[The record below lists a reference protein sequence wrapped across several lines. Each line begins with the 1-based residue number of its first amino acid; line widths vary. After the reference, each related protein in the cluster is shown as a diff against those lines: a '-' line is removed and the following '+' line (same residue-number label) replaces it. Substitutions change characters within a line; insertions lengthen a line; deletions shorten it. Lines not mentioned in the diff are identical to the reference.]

1 MHLSY
6 KTVIRISTQDDL
18 KLINTLFC
26 ELNFIM
32 TPILDSV
39 IGVIYLTQEHEN
51 QELCKNLRQ
60 TRFLS
65 SRFACSN
72 LILTTE

>member
-72 LILTTE
+72 LIFTTE